1 MKYYFLCLLIILLVS
16 SLTLG
21 VVSEGAKVK
30 KWNTPRPPRPSP
42 SKIDYAWRG
51 LQDMTDSP
59 TASPGGEENDDEDS
73 IIMSTGYPI
82 IVGVVFAILGVMI
95 GFLCLII

>member
-1 MKYYFLCLLIILLVS
+1 
-16 SLTLG
+16 
-21 VVSEGAKVK
+21 
-30 KWNTPRPPRPSP
+30 
-42 SKIDYAWRG
+42 
-51 LQDMTDSP
+51 MTDSP